1 MAVLQVSEDLVQT
14 IQNEATTRGLTIESF
29 LHGAVARERTLSDR
43 RKIER
48 EQGWWLSLPL
58 SERAKYE
65 GQYVAV
71 HNHQLVD
78 HDLDKIVLYKRV
90 RARYGNTAVLIM
102 PAEGPQEI
110 VIRSPRIEAL

>member
-1 MAVLQVSEDLVQT
+1 MAVLQVSEDLVQA
-14 IQNEATTRGLTIESF
+14 IQDEATIRGLTIESF

-65 GQYVAV
+65 GEFVAV
-71 HNHQLVD
+71 HNYQLVD
-78 HDLDKIVLYKRV
+78 HDIDRIELYRRV
-90 RARYGNTAVLIM
+90 RERYGNTAVLIM
-102 PAEGPQEI
+102 PAEGPREI
-110 VIRSPRIEAL
+110 VIRSPTLEVA